1 MAPTADE
8 IAGADQ
14 WLGEEHDGISLQ
26 VPTREEAG
34 RGFAAELWTLDD
46 VPVRD
51 RQATTDDTEIFKL
64 AFAEQRSTALAAG
77 EVTIEITPLM
87 FKRFV
92 VWLKKAYVPEPIG
105 VAGCSTEEVMSDL
118 EVLDSTA
125 QGAPREVGFVVF
137 LELSVH
143 LGRAATGPELE
154 GLSYGGAVSASP
166 AAARARKCKLTTL
179 DDVMALATKSVSV
192 GAITDFVHLLE
203 ERLLDSPH
211 KHAPAALNAIRRWWN
226 TTLSVFESDP
236 PSLLDYLARYRVRY
250 LGRGLPVELDLRLQ
264 AQVLQQSVLHL
275 RGGTTA
281 PAPAGGAA
289 EQRRA
294 ATAAEA
300 AAAAKVAEQARG
312 AETQDMLGALS
323 KQLVGMAQQQREAA
337 ADFKAFKKEQLGGGG
352 SGKGTGSGGKAA
364 LIEPAK
370 CYACGQTGHISRDC
384 PSK

>member
-1 MAPTADE
+1 MAPTAE
-8 IAGADQ
+8 ETAGADQ
-14 WLGEEHDGISLQ
+14 WLGEEHDGTSLQ
-26 VPTREEAG
+26 VTTREEAG
-34 RGFAAELWTLDD
+34 RGFAAELWTLED
-46 VPVRD
+46 VPARS
-51 RQATTDDTEIFKL
+51 RQATADELEIFRL
-64 AFAEQRSTALAAG
+64 AFAEQRSTALDLG

-87 FKRFV
+87 FKRFA
-92 VWLKKAYVPEPIG
+92 VWLKKAYVPVPI
-105 VAGCSTEEVMSDL
+105 VVESITVEEMSGL

-125 QGAPREVGFVVF
+125 QGAAGKVGFVVF
-137 LELSVH
+137 LELSLL
-143 LGRAATGPELE
+143 LGRAAIVSELE

-179 DDVMALATKSVSV
+179 DEVMALATKSVSV
-192 GAITDFVHLLE
+192 GVVTDFIHLLE

-211 KHAPAALNAIRRWWN
+211 AHAPAALNAIRRWWN
-226 TTLSVFESDP
+226 TTLSVFGSDP

-281 PAPAGGAA
+281 PAGGAA

-300 AAAAKVAEQARG
+300 ADAAKAAEQARG

-337 ADFKAFKKEQLGGGG
+337 AEFKAYKKEQLGGGG
-352 SGKGTGSGGKAA
+352 AGKGAGGGGKAA
-364 LIEPAK
+364 IVEK

-384 PSK
+384 PSRK